1 MNWTHSCKKVAELLT
16 LRLDEPL
23 GWLDRLRLR
32 LHLSM
37 CDNCR
42 HVEQQLAGV
51 DALSAELFSGG
62 LTLED
67 ADLAPPQPAGRQG
80 CSPN

>member
-1 MNWTHSCKKVAELLT
+1 MNWTHSCKRVAELLT

-23 GWLDRLRLR
+23 GLLDSLRLR

-37 CDNCR
+37 CDDCR
-42 HVEQQLAGV
+42 HVEQQVAGV
-51 DALSAELFSGG
+51 EALSAELFGGG

-67 ADLAPPQPAGRQG
+67 GELAPPTPAGSQA
-80 CSPN
+80 CKPT